1 MIVKRQHNQTKV
13 YIMIGCPGAGK
24 STWIKKNLEPGIKVV
39 SRDII
44 RYKLGLT
51 SSPDEKYL
59 GTREEE
65 EKVTLEER
73 KMIGA
78 LAGRRKSFVIDDTN
92 LNSKFTKD
100 LLAWLHYLD
109 CYCIGV
115 LVNASWNDIRKR
127 RKNDIPEEALRSLWE
142 KSKNIDLSDFDEVIR
157 VSEKTFA
164 VKTNYSSLSFNDELF
179 AKWRRKTDSI
189 LKNDIKQMD
198 KKITTLQKA
207 ISNVPGL
214 TKTEIESRQ
223 RLIRRAGNAEKL
235 RRILR

>member
-1 MIVKRQHNQTKV
+1 
-13 YIMIGCPGAGK
+13 MIGCPGAGK

-44 RYKLGLT
+44 RYRIGLT

-65 EKVTLEER
+65 NRVTIEER
-73 KMIGA
+73 RAIGE

-100 LLAWLHYLD
+100 LLSWLHYLG

-115 LVNASWNDIRKR
+115 YVDASWNDIKKR
-127 RKNDIPEEALRSLWE
+127 RKGDIPEAALKSLWE
-142 KSKNIDLSDFDEVIR
+142 KSKNIDLSDFDEVVR

-164 VKTNYSSLSFNDELF
+164 VRTNYSSLSFNEGLF
-179 AKWRRKTDSI
+179 AKWRRKTDKA
-189 LKNDIKQMD
+189 LKSDIKQID
-198 KKITTLQKA
+198 KNTVALQEA
-207 ISNVPGL
+207 IANVPGL
-214 TKTEIESRQ
+214 TRAEIKNRQ
-223 RLIRRAGNAEKL
+223 RMIRRAGNTEKL
-235 RRILR
+235 KRILR